1 MARITINAPAMYA
14 DHHVLR
20 VRETLS
26 ALQGVEEIVASSA
39 WQAVIVSYDP
49 KRIEASA
56 IEEAVAKAG
65 YPPDQGTPV
74 LAPVAER
81 FKDPAWDA
89 LDVRVTETNESDIKM
104 SGEFRK
110 Y

>member
-1 MARITINAPAMYA
+1 MENVTLSAPALFA
-14 DHHVLR
+14 DHHVLKA
-20 VRETLS
+20 REVLF
-26 ALQGVEEIVASSA
+26 ALEGVQDVYASSA

-49 KRIEASA
+49 DKADLQA
-56 IEEAVAKAG
+56 IQNVLAEAG
-65 YPPDQGTPV
+65 YGPDKTTPI
-74 LAPVAER
+74 LAQSGER

-89 LDVRVTETNESDIKM
+89 LGVRVTETNEADIRM